1 MNNNIDFN
9 NFGLGAFVNNDG
21 NNNNSS
27 IDNSSNSELGA
38 FTSNT
43 NSNFSN
49 LSTNNNNGLDAF
61 ANNSNN
67 SFVNPSDINTSN
79 TETNTFTDN
88 NDIQGFVNPSDINT
102 SNNVLDAFANST
114 SNDNNGFI
122 NPSDINTNNELD
134 AFANSTDNNSNSFVN
149 PSDINTNDGLDAFT
163 DNDIP
168 FDSINNTDSSN
179 INSSEFNNTLD
190 SVNRNHPKASN
201 NKKKT
206 LYKNKY
212 GIEMPVKYLTDYPC
226 TIPASIEI
234 EEENIE
240 EHIKN
245 LLFSKGIKEAHSNE
259 YCVEPIYTKG
269 KAVIDGKEIDV
280 VSGLFEFKL
289 KADKSYNQSKNRK
302 LKGTKSKG

>member
-67 SFVNPSDINTSN
+67 S
-79 TETNTFTDN
+79 
-88 NDIQGFVNPSDINT
+88 FVNPSDINT